1 VQVLKKIRSSA
12 SGCDDWGLVFAR
24 PANIIE
30 HGRVVSRQLLLIQGG
45 DEIDVTPANAAD
57 YLRSIERM
65 YLGDGVLLQI
75 RALQSGF
82 YSVIP
87 QEKIAILGPSGL
99 LHHLGALKCPE
110 FDPED
115 LRIGFEPKHGYT
127 TESPQVKWLI
137 ETLLTFDEPQR
148 RATVR
153 FLTGSPSL
161 PSGFQGL
168 PRRLTVQLLTTATGH
183 PAGDTYL
190 PVIQACAGLFKL
202 PRLGFAHLCHSFL
215 LITFTHLL
223 STPQFF
229 PWFSDTHLP
238 IDSEKSFCLQYMP
251 SKHSHHFYSFSFRF
265 ALMFLHQKR
274 FSQRMNAVLVSL
286 KIRINIF
293 DKSIDPGL
301 RIHLGK
307 FNKNPC

>member
-1 VQVLKKIRSSA
+1 MQVLKKIRSSA
-12 SGCDDWGLVFAR
+12 SGCDDWSLVFAR
-24 PANIIE
+24 PANMIE
-30 HGRVVSRQLLLIQGG
+30 HGRLVSRQLQLIPGG
-45 DEIDVTPANAAD
+45 DDVDVTPANAAD
-57 YLRSIERM
+57 YLRAIERM

-82 YSVIP
+82 YSIISR
-87 QEKIAILGPSGL
+87 EKIAILGPSGL

-115 LRIGFEPKHGYT
+115 LRIGFEPKHGYSA
-127 TESPQVKWLI
+127 ESPQVKWLI

-168 PRRLTVQLLTTATGH
+168 PRRLTVQLLTTTTGH
-183 PAGDTYL
+183 PAGDSYL

-202 PRLGFAHLCHSFL
+202 PRLGFTHLHHSFSHY
-215 LITFTHLL
+215 IHTCSVNASF
-223 STPQFF
+223 SV
-229 PWFSDTHLP
+229 WFSDTHP
-238 IDSEKSFCLQYMP
+238 PSDSERSFYLQYMP
-251 SKHSHHFYSFSFRF
+251 GKHPHHLYSIFFFFSRL

-274 FSQRMNAVLVSL
+274 FPQRMNAVFGSRKV
-286 KIRINIF
+286 
-293 DKSIDPGL
+293 
-301 RIHLGK
+301 
-307 FNKNPC
+307 